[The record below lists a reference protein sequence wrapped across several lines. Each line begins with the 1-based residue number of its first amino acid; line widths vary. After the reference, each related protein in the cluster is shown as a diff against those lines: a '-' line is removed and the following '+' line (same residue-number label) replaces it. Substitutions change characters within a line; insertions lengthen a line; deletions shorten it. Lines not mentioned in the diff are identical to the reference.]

1 MPSETHNH
9 FRVAIVGAGP
19 AGMGTALGLARQG
32 VHPVVL
38 IERADTLGGI
48 PANYRRREGS
58 VPTFV
63 VWSRGRVLFG
73 QQFIEELTRKLDRTD
88 TERYLETEVLGAVGS
103 RRQLT
108 ILSPQAGKKDVTADA
123 IVLAC
128 GARERSMAE
137 RGWIAGSR
145 PAGVYHTL
153 PLLRLLDEHACL
165 PMRHPAILGSD
176 LIALSAAAKLRVAGA
191 DPAAMI
197 DRRRRPR
204 ATRAERLYFYRWCR
218 PVWYPVEGPV
228 EIEGDRAV
236 DAIRIKGNQRATCD
250 GVVLS
255 GELTPN
261 SELVVAA
268 GLEVRMPER
277 VPAVSRGYAL
287 SVPGWFAAGNIL
299 GGLHGAEWCYFSGR
313 RVAKAVARYLK
324 PR

>member
-1 MPSETHNH
+1 
-9 FRVAIVGAGP
+9 
-19 AGMGTALGLARQG
+19 MGTALGLARQG

-48 PANYRRREGS
+48 PANYRRREGG

-73 QQFIEELTRKLDRTD
+73 QQFVEELTSKLDRTD
-88 TERYLETEVLGAVGS
+88 TERYLETEVLGAAGS

-108 ILSPQAGKKDVTADA
+108 ILSPRTGQKDRTADA

-128 GARERSMAE
+128 GAREKSRAE

-145 PAGVYHTL
+145 PARLYHTL

-165 PMRHPAILGSD
+165 PTRHPAIIGSD
-176 LIALSAAAKLRVAGA
+176 LIALSAAAKLAAAGA
-191 DPAAMI
+191 NPAAMI
-197 DRRRRPR
+197 DRRRRPQ
-204 ATRAERLYFYRWCR
+204 ATRAERLYFHRWCR
-218 PVWYPVEGPV
+218 PAWHPVEGSV
-228 EIEGDRAV
+228 EIEGDLAV
-236 DAIRIKGNQRATCD
+236 DSIRIKGDQRATCD

-261 SELVVAA
+261 SELLVAA

-277 VPAVSRGYAL
+277 VPVAGRGFAL
-287 SVPGWFAAGNIL
+287 SEPGWFAAGNIL
-299 GGLHGAEWCYFSGR
+299 GGLHGAEWCYFNGR

-324 PR
+324 TIT